1 MPQAGRRSSR
11 SSGKRSAD
19 EDAEAVL
26 NPGYDVVDAPP
37 WRKPALMRFGSS
49 QVRLLVA
56 AAMAWAIP
64 ATGVPA
70 AAAAPAKAA
79 AQRDWTKVVA
89 VTPEGGFRMG
99 NPAAPVKLVE
109 YASYTCPHCAH
120 FVEQGVPKLI
130 ARYVRSGRI
139 SFELRN
145 FVRDPYDLSAALLSR
160 CAGPRNFFPLMHT
173 IFATQ
178 DQWTGRFAALS
189 ASEYDALNALPPTPK
204 LIRIAAIGGLDT
216 MAAKFGVPAARAKTC
231 LSDEKAAER
240 FAEMRRV
247 ATSQYDLQGT
257 PTFLINGKKAE
268 NVYDWTTLE
277 PLLGRGGG

>member
-1 MPQAGRRSSR
+1 MA
-11 SSGKRSAD
+11 
-19 EDAEAVL
+19 
-26 NPGYDVVDAPP
+26 
-37 WRKPALMRFGSS
+37 MRFGPPNSW
-49 QVRLLVA
+49 LLLA
-56 AAMAWAIP
+56 AVMTWAAP
-64 ATGVPA
+64 AARVSA

-79 AQRDWTKVVA
+79 AQRDWTKAVA

-120 FVEQGVPKLI
+120 FVAQGVPQLI
-130 ARYVRSGRI
+130 ARYVRSGRV

-160 CAGPRNFFPLMHT
+160 CAGARNFFPLMHT

-189 ASEYDALNALPPTPK
+189 ASEYDSLNALPATPK
-204 LIRIAAIGGLDT
+204 LLRIAAIGGLDT
-216 MAAKFGVPAARAKTC
+216 LAAKFGVPAARAKAC

-240 FAEMRRV
+240 FAEMRRI
-247 ATSQYDLQGT
+247 ATSQYGLDAT

-268 NVYDWTTLE
+268 GVYDWATLE

>member
-1 MPQAGRRSSR
+1 MAMRLGSPRSSLLR
-11 SSGKRSAD
+11 TCLLLAAGMTWA
-19 EDAEAVL
+19 
-26 NPGYDVVDAPP
+26 AP
-37 WRKPALMRFGSS
+37 
-49 QVRLLVA
+49 A
-56 AAMAWAIP
+56 AS
-64 ATGVPA
+64 VS

-79 AQRDWTKVVA
+79 AQRDWSKAVA

-99 NPAAPVKLVE
+99 NPAAPLKLVE

-120 FVEQGVPKLI
+120 FVAQGVPQLI
-130 ARYVRSGRI
+130 ARYVRSGRV

-160 CAGPRNFFPLMHT
+160 CAGPRNFFPLMHN

-189 ASEYDALNALPPTPK
+189 ASEYDALTALPPTPK
-204 LIRIAAIGGLDT
+204 LIRIAAIGGLDA
-216 MAAKFGVPAARAKTC
+216 MAARFGVPAARAKAC
-231 LSDEKAAER
+231 LSDAKAAER
-240 FAEMRRV
+240 LAEMRRI

-268 NVYDWTTLE
+268 GAHDWATLE